1 MSFKDINTENF
12 QTYEVE
18 KDSILRSKHERK
30 NCVIQFSLMV
40 LVVYKQMF
48 AICSQCLLCLH

>member
-30 NCVIQFSLMV
+30 NCVSQFSLMV
-40 LVVYKQMF
+40 
-48 AICSQCLLCLH
+48 